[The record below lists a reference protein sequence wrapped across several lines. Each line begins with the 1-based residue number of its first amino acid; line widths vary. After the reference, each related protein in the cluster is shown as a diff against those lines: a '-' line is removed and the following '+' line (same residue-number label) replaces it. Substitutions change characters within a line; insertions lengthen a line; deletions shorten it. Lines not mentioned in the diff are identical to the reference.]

1 MSRRTLA
8 ALVFT
13 VASTAL
19 LAGCNTFF
27 AATAEGDVVAY
38 DDWLRYDVTSDP
50 TPTVAVVQGAWGT
63 PAAIDRAGALV
74 RRLHYWM
81 IGLEGDLKYGTL
93 TFDRTGELVSKVV
106 R

>member
-1 MSRRTLA
+1 MSRRTLS
-8 ALVFT
+8 ALACA
-13 VASTAL
+13 VALTAL

-27 AATAEGDVVAY
+27 AATAKGDVVAY
-38 DDWLRYDVTSDP
+38 DDWLRYGVTSDP
-50 TPTVAVVQGAWGT
+50 TPTAAAIRDAWGT
-63 PAAIDRAGALV
+63 PAAIDREGALI

-93 TFDRTGELVSKVV
+93 TFDRSGALVSKVV